1 MSRSIIRV
9 ALPGE
14 YELLTELYRRWGYDA
29 GIAPSDVVYVAERAG
44 QAVGLVRR
52 TLENN
57 VTMLRGMQVDPDHH
71 RQGVGSLLLQAL
83 VADVRTRECFCIP
96 FAHLTTFYGR
106 GGFRVVAEEGAPRFL
121 AERLSHYRHVG
132 HNVLLM
138 RRPADS
144 SLDRAANS
152 GLT

>member
-44 QAVGLVRR
+44 QAVGIVRR

-57 VTMLRGMQVDPDHH
+57 VTMLRPC
-71 RQGVGSLLLQAL
+71 R
-83 VADVRTRECFCIP
+83 
-96 FAHLTTFYGR
+96 LTVVEPEAR
-106 GGFRVVAEEGAPRFL
+106 SGGLRA
-121 AERLSHYRHVG
+121 S
-132 HNVLLM
+132 
-138 RRPADS
+138 PAS
-144 SLDRAANS
+144 I
-152 GLT
+152 